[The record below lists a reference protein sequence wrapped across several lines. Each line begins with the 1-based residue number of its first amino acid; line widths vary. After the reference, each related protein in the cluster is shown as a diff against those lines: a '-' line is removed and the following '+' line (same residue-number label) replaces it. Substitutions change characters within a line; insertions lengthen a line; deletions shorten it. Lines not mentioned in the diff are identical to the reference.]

1 MARRVLV
8 TVSPTLM
15 VIGMRS
21 DLYPLS
27 TFATA
32 TLSALVLP
40 YGSQLAA
47 MLYQAY
53 SAGTITN
60 PMATI
65 TAITLRV
72 DWRTSRAKIFQMSF
86 IVHLPVRGLCR

>member
-1 MARRVLV
+1 MARSELT
-8 TVSPTLM
+8 TVSPMLTRTG
-15 VIGMRS
+15 IRS

-32 TLSALVLP
+32 TFNDLVLP

-53 SAGTITN
+53 SAGTMIS
-60 PMATI
+60 PMATMI
-65 TAITLRV
+65 AMTLRV
-72 DWRTSRAKIFQMSF
+72 AWQTSRVKILQMFF
-86 IVHLPVRGLCR
+86 IASRPPAR